1 MAAGRAH
8 LWITGFVQGVS
19 FRYYTHQ
26 QAVQLGLV
34 GWVRNLM
41 DGRVEVIIEGEEAS
55 VRQMIEWCHAGP
67 STGHVKNVEVKWET
81 PDGSFNNFNVR
92 MTPFR
97 RQS

>member
-92 MTPFR
+92 RTSFR